1 MCTGF
6 VRDGPDGTRRG
17 ASRPAW
23 HPGQVNNQLV
33 AMSGVKALPT
43 WLSDRAE
50 AIGTTSAKILV
61 IVLAALVTRL
71 LLHRAIGRLTAR
83 TASGDTPVILRPLSA
98 RARNS
103 LRDSVIPGERRSQR
117 AAAIGSVLRSF
128 ASIMILAI
136 TVVLILGELGI
147 NLTPIVASAGVVGV
161 ALGFGAQNLVKDFL
175 SGIGLILEDQYGV
188 GDVVDLGEASGTIEG
203 VGLRTTRLRDNAGVV
218 WYVRNGEI
226 IRVGNKSQGYAQVVL
241 DVPVAHETD
250 LDLARKAMQEVGD
263 ALVHDEDWADKVL
276 GEAESLGVEQITAG
290 AIILRLQ
297 VRTTTTDQW
306 RVARE
311 LRLRIAQR
319 FNELDIASP
328 MPIMG
333 MGLGLGEPG
342 PAAPG
347 DKP

>member
-1 MCTGF
+1 MNRLLAATSPN
-6 VRDGPDGTRRG
+6 VL
-17 ASRPAW
+17 PAW
-23 HPGQVNNQLV
+23 V
-33 AMSGVKALPT
+33 
-43 WLSDRAE
+43 SDRAE
-50 AIGTTSAKILV
+50 VIGVTSAKILLIILV
-61 IVLAALVTRL
+61 ALLARFLA
-71 LLHRAIGRLTAR
+71 HRAIRRLTQR
-83 TASGDTPVILRPLSA
+83 TATGNTPVILRPLSP
-98 RARNS
+98 RARKS
-103 LRDSVIPGERRSQR
+103 LQESVIPTERRTQR
-117 AAAIGSVLRSF
+117 AEAIGSVLRS
-128 ASIMILAI
+128 AVSIVIMAI

-250 LDLARKAMQEVGD
+250 LDLARRTMQEVGD
-263 ALVHDEDWADKVL
+263 ALVQDEAWAPMVL
-276 GEAESLGVEQITAG
+276 GEAQSLGVEQITAS
-290 AIILRLQ
+290 AIVLRLQ
-297 VRTTTTDQW
+297 VRTTTAEQW

-319 FNELDIASP
+319 FAELDIASP
-328 MPIMG
+328 IPMLG
-333 MGLGLGEPG
+333 MGTGESG
-342 PAAPG
+342 RTEAG
-347 DKP
+347 DTP

>member
-1 MCTGF
+1 MNRLLMTTSAN
-6 VRDGPDGTRRG
+6 VL
-17 ASRPAW
+17 PAW
-23 HPGQVNNQLV
+23 
-33 AMSGVKALPT
+33 
-43 WLSDRAE
+43 LSERAE
-50 AIGTTSAKILV
+50 AIGVTSAKIIVILLV
-61 IVLAALVTRL
+61 ALLTRF
-71 LLHRAIGRLTAR
+71 LLHRGIRRLTQR
-83 TASGDTPVILRPLSA
+83 TASGDTPVILRPLSD

-103 LRDSVIPGERRSQR
+103 LKDSVIPSERRTQR

-128 ASIMILAI
+128 TSVVILSI

-203 VGLRTTRLRDNAGVV
+203 VGLRITRLRDNAGVV

-241 DVPVAHETD
+241 DVPVSHETE
-250 LDLARKAMQEVGD
+250 LDQARQAMQEVGD
-263 ALVHDEDWADKVL
+263 ALVRDEGWADKVL
-276 GEAESLGVEQITAG
+276 GEAESLGVEQITAS

-297 VRTTTTDQW
+297 VRTTTADQW

-311 LRLRIAQR
+311 LRLRIARR
-319 FNELDIASP
+319 FSELDIASP
-328 MPIMG
+328 LPIMG
-333 MGLGLGEPG
+333 MGPGETG
-342 PAAPG
+342 QAAPG
-347 DKP
+347 G

>member
-1 MCTGF
+1 MNRLLMTTSAN
-6 VRDGPDGTRRG
+6 VL
-17 ASRPAW
+17 PAW
-23 HPGQVNNQLV
+23 
-33 AMSGVKALPT
+33 
-43 WLSDRAE
+43 LSERAE
-50 AIGTTSAKILV
+50 AIGVTSAKIIVILLV
-61 IVLAALVTRL
+61 ALVTRF
-71 LLHRAIGRLTAR
+71 LLHRGIRRLTQR
-83 TASGDTPVILRPLSA
+83 TASGDTPVILRPLSD

-103 LRDSVIPGERRSQR
+103 LKDSVIPSERRTQR

-128 ASIMILAI
+128 TSIVILSI

-203 VGLRTTRLRDNAGVV
+203 VGLRITRLRDNAGVV

-241 DVPVAHETD
+241 DVPVSHETD
-250 LDLARKAMQEVGD
+250 LDQARQAMQEVGD
-263 ALVHDEDWADKVL
+263 ALVRDEGWADKVL
-276 GEAESLGVEQITAG
+276 GEAESLGVEQITAS

-297 VRTTTTDQW
+297 VRTTTADQW

-311 LRLRIAQR
+311 LRLRIARR
-319 FNELDIASP
+319 FSELDIASP
-328 MPIMG
+328 LPIMG
-333 MGLGLGEPG
+333 MGPGETG
-342 PAAPG
+342 QAAPG
-347 DKP
+347 G

>member
-1 MCTGF
+1 MNRLLMTTSAN
-6 VRDGPDGTRRG
+6 VL
-17 ASRPAW
+17 PAW
-23 HPGQVNNQLV
+23 
-33 AMSGVKALPT
+33 
-43 WLSDRAE
+43 LSERAE
-50 AIGTTSAKILV
+50 AIGVTSAKIIVILLV
-61 IVLAALVTRL
+61 ALVTRF
-71 LLHRAIGRLTAR
+71 LLHRGIRRLTQR
-83 TASGDTPVILRPLSA
+83 TASGDTPVILRPLSD

-103 LRDSVIPGERRSQR
+103 LKDSVIPSERRTQR

-128 ASIMILAI
+128 TSIVILSI

-203 VGLRTTRLRDNAGVV
+203 VGLRITRLRDNAGVV

-241 DVPVAHETD
+241 DVPVSHETD
-250 LDLARKAMQEVGD
+250 LDQARQAMQEAGD
-263 ALVHDEDWADKVL
+263 ALVRDEGWADKVL
-276 GEAESLGVEQITAG
+276 GEAESLGVEQITAS

-297 VRTTTTDQW
+297 VRTTTADQW

-311 LRLRIAQR
+311 LRLRIARR
-319 FNELDIASP
+319 FSELGIASP
-328 MPIMG
+328 LPIMG
-333 MGLGLGEPG
+333 MGPGETG
-342 PAAPG
+342 QAAPG
-347 DKP
+347 G

>member
-1 MCTGF
+1 MHRLLTTSSPY
-6 VRDGPDGTRRG
+6 VL
-17 ASRPAW
+17 PAW
-23 HPGQVNNQLV
+23 V
-33 AMSGVKALPT
+33 SE
-43 WLSDRAE
+43 RAE
-50 AIGTTSAKILV
+50 AIGVTSAKIVV
-61 IVLAALVTRL
+61 IVLAALLTRF
-71 LLHRAIGRLTAR
+71 LLHRAIGRLTQR
-83 TASGDTPVILRPLSA
+83 TASGNTPVILRPLSA

-103 LRDSVIPGERRSQR
+103 LRDSVIPSERRTQR
-117 AAAIGSVLRSF
+117 AEAIGSVLRSSV
-128 ASIMILAI
+128 SIVIMSI

-241 DVPVAHETD
+241 DVPVAHDTD
-250 LDLARKAMQEVGD
+250 LDLARRVMQEVGD
-263 ALVHDEDWADKVL
+263 KLVQDEEWADKVL
-276 GEAESLGVEQITAG
+276 GEAESLGVEQITAS
-290 AIILRLQ
+290 AIVLRLQ
-297 VRTTTTDQW
+297 VRTTTKDQW

-319 FNELDIASP
+319 FAELDIASP
-328 MPIMG
+328 IPI
-333 MGLGLGEPG
+333 LGVGSAETG
-342 PAAPG
+342 RAEDG
-347 DKP
+347 DNP

>member
-1 MCTGF
+1 MNRLLMTTSAN
-6 VRDGPDGTRRG
+6 VL
-17 ASRPAW
+17 PAW
-23 HPGQVNNQLV
+23 
-33 AMSGVKALPT
+33 
-43 WLSDRAE
+43 LSERAE
-50 AIGTTSAKILV
+50 AIGVTSAKITVILLV
-61 IVLAALVTRL
+61 ALVTRF
-71 LLHRAIGRLTAR
+71 LLHRGIRRLTQR
-83 TASGDTPVILRPLSA
+83 TASGDTPVILRPLSD

-103 LRDSVIPGERRSQR
+103 LKDSVIPSERRTQR

-128 ASIMILAI
+128 TSIVILSI

-203 VGLRTTRLRDNAGVV
+203 VGLRITRLRDNAGVV

-241 DVPVAHETD
+241 DVPVSHETD
-250 LDLARKAMQEVGD
+250 LDQARQAMQEVGD
-263 ALVHDEDWADKVL
+263 ALVRDEGWADKVL
-276 GEAESLGVEQITAG
+276 GEAESLGVEQITAS

-297 VRTTTTDQW
+297 VRTTTADQW

-311 LRLRIAQR
+311 LRLRIARR
-319 FNELDIASP
+319 FSELGIASP
-328 MPIMG
+328 LPIMG
-333 MGLGLGEPG
+333 MGPGETG
-342 PAAPG
+342 QAAPG
-347 DKP
+347 G

>member
-1 MCTGF
+1 MN
-6 VRDGPDGTRRG
+6 R
-17 ASRPAW
+17 
-23 HPGQVNNQLV
+23 LL
-33 AMSGVKALPT
+33 AMSTVNALPT
-43 WLSDRAE
+43 WLSERAE
-50 AIGTTSAKILV
+50 EIGVTSAKILV
-61 IVLAALVTRL
+61 IVVAALLTRL
-71 LLHRAIGRLTAR
+71 LLHRAIGRLTQR
-83 TASGDTPVILRPLSA
+83 TASGATPVILRPLSA

-103 LRDSVIPGERRSQR
+103 LKDSVIPSERRSQR

-128 ASIMILAI
+128 TSIVILSI

-188 GDVVDLGEASGTIEG
+188 GDVVDLGEATGTIEG

-241 DVPVAHETD
+241 DVPVAHDTD
-250 LDLARKAMQEVGD
+250 LDLARRAMQEVGD
-263 ALVHDEDWADKVL
+263 ALVQDENWADNVL
-276 GEAESLGVEQITAG
+276 GEAESVGVEQITAS

-297 VRTTTTDQW
+297 VRTTTADQW

-319 FNELDIASP
+319 FTELDIASP

-333 MGLGLGEPG
+333 MGMGMGQGEPG
-342 PAAPG
+342 PSVPG
-347 DKP
+347 GKP

>member
-1 MCTGF
+1 MNRLLMTTSAN
-6 VRDGPDGTRRG
+6 VL
-17 ASRPAW
+17 PAW
-23 HPGQVNNQLV
+23 
-33 AMSGVKALPT
+33 
-43 WLSDRAE
+43 LSERAE
-50 AIGTTSAKILV
+50 AIGVTSAKIIVILLV
-61 IVLAALVTRL
+61 ALVTRF
-71 LLHRAIGRLTAR
+71 LLHRGIRRLTQR
-83 TASGDTPVILRPLSA
+83 TASGDTPVILRPLSD

-103 LRDSVIPGERRSQR
+103 LKDSVIPSERRTQR

-128 ASIMILAI
+128 TSVVILSI

-203 VGLRTTRLRDNAGVV
+203 VGLRITRLRDNAGVV

-241 DVPVAHETD
+241 DVPVSHETD
-250 LDLARKAMQEVGD
+250 LDQARQAMQEVGD
-263 ALVHDEDWADKVL
+263 ALVRDEGWADKVL
-276 GEAESLGVEQITAG
+276 GEAESLGVEQITAS

-297 VRTTTTDQW
+297 VRTTTADQW

-311 LRLRIAQR
+311 LRLRIARR
-319 FNELDIASP
+319 FSELDIASP
-328 MPIMG
+328 LPIMG
-333 MGLGLGEPG
+333 MGPGETG
-342 PAAPG
+342 QAAPG
-347 DKP
+347 G

>member
-1 MCTGF
+1 MNRLLMTTSAN
-6 VRDGPDGTRRG
+6 VL
-17 ASRPAW
+17 PAW
-23 HPGQVNNQLV
+23 
-33 AMSGVKALPT
+33 
-43 WLSDRAE
+43 LSERAE
-50 AIGTTSAKILV
+50 AIGVTSAKIIV
-61 IVLAALVTRL
+61 ILLAALVTRF
-71 LLHRAIGRLTAR
+71 LLHRGIRRLTQR
-83 TASGDTPVILRPLSA
+83 TASGDTPVILRPLSD

-103 LRDSVIPGERRSQR
+103 LKDSVIPSERRTQR

-128 ASIMILAI
+128 TSIVILSI

-203 VGLRTTRLRDNAGVV
+203 VGLRITRLRDNAGVV

-241 DVPVAHETD
+241 DVPVSHETD
-250 LDLARKAMQEVGD
+250 LDQARQAMQEAGD
-263 ALVHDEDWADKVL
+263 ALVRDEGWADKVL
-276 GEAESLGVEQITAG
+276 GEAESLGVEQITAS

-297 VRTTTTDQW
+297 VRTTTADQW

-311 LRLRIAQR
+311 LRLRIARR
-319 FNELDIASP
+319 FSELDIASP
-328 MPIMG
+328 LPIMG
-333 MGLGLGEPG
+333 MGPGETG
-342 PAAPG
+342 QAAPG
-347 DKP
+347 G

>member
-1 MCTGF
+1 MYRLAATSAPHA
-6 VRDGPDGTRRG
+6 VPE
-17 ASRPAW
+17 
-23 HPGQVNNQLV
+23 
-33 AMSGVKALPT
+33 

-50 AIGTTSAKILV
+50 DIGVTSGKILLILV
-61 IVLAALVTRL
+61 VALGTRY
-71 LLHRAIGRLTAR
+71 LLHRAIKRLTDR
-83 TASGDTPVILRPLSA
+83 TARGDTPVILRPLGT

-103 LRDSVIPGERRSQR
+103 LRDSVIPTERRTQR
-117 AAAIGSVLRSF
+117 AAAMGSVMRSF
-128 ASIMILAI
+128 ASILILAI
-136 TVVLILGELGI
+136 AVVLVLGELGI

-241 DVPVAHETD
+241 DVPVAHDTD
-250 LDLARKAMQEVGD
+250 LDLARQTMQEVGD
-263 ALVHDEDWADKVL
+263 ALVHDENWADKVL
-276 GEAESLGVEQITAG
+276 GEAESLGVEQITATG
-290 AIILRLQ
+290 IVLRLQ
-297 VRTTTTDQW
+297 VRTTTADQW

-319 FNELDIASP
+319 FAELDIASP
-328 MPIMG
+328 TLPTMG
-333 MGLGLGEPG
+333 MGPAEPR
-342 PAAPG
+342 PASAG
-347 DKP
+347 DNS